1 MVGFQASSN
10 SVSVTNKHAFK
21 SLDTMPTAAK
31 NRKRQKSGQAKE
43 PIPEPSIPDEELRK
57 VYASNRNS
65 RMIIFGI
72 CLLFRIGIA
81 SITQTYDNPD
91 EYWQAQEVAHRLAFG
106 YPFLT
111 IEPNFVGLD
120 NTGFFVTAPR
130 YLESVLAAVA
140 DYFTYRLA
148 KKTVGETIA
157 PTVLFCTLVSFF
169 NFHMAART
177 LSNSLEMVLTVIA
190 LNYWPIDGTVDYTS
204 GTWIRDFR
212 VSLAWAALACII
224 RPTNALI
231 WAFLG
236 LHLMFKARS
245 HISAIIANT
254 AAIFLAAVALS
265 TIVDTWCYDGHLG
278 NLFSEPVFTP
288 GKFFELNVVSAI
300 SIFYGV
306 HSWHWYLSQGI
317 PVVLVC
323 LLPTFLFGWY
333 QIGKDQVLNDRV
345 RSLKYVTTWTVA
357 VYSLL
362 SHKEFRFIYPIV
374 PIMHIFAAYG
384 LSQLPPRWRKWAVL
398 TTMAVNIS
406 MGVYTTT
413 THQRGV
419 IDAVNYIRTEAQ
431 ELNRLY
437 TDYDMEV
444 AFLMPCHST
453 PWQSVIHDKNVD
465 AWFLTCEPP
474 LKTSSKNYLDEADK
488 FYANPSLFITERV
501 LPTSKSSPDYV
512 VVFDS
517 LLEMPDQGGNGT
529 VGNLLQN
536 QGHYVE

>member
-1 MVGFQASSN
+1 MF
-10 SVSVTNKHAFK
+10 
-21 SLDTMPTAAK
+21 AALYK
-31 NRKRQKSGQAKE
+31 
-43 PIPEPSIPDEELRK
+43 
-57 VYASNRNS
+57 
-65 RMIIFGI
+65 
-72 CLLFRIGIA
+72 CL
-81 SITQTYDNPD
+81 Q
-91 EYWQAQEVAHRLAFG
+91 
-106 YPFLT
+106 FL
-111 IEPNFVGLD
+111 GLE
-120 NTGFFVTAPR
+120 NTSFFVTAPR

-190 LNYWPIDGTVDYTS
+190 LNYWPIDGTVAYAN
-204 GTWIRDFR
+204 GAWIRDFR
-212 VSLAWAALACII
+212 ISLAWAALACII

-236 LHLMFKARS
+236 LHLIFKARS
-245 HISAIIANT
+245 HINAIIANT
-254 AAIFLAAVALS
+254 AAILLVAVALS

-300 SIFYGV
+300 SIFYGI

-333 QIGKDQVLNDRV
+333 RIGKDPELNNKV
-345 RSLKYVTTWTVA
+345 RSLKYVTVWTVA

-384 LSQLPPRWRKWAVL
+384 LSQMPPTWRKWAVL
-398 TTMAVNIS
+398 STMAINIS

-419 IDAVNYIRTEAQ
+419 MDAVNYIRNEAQ
-431 ELNRLY
+431 ELNRVY
-437 TDYDMEV
+437 TNYNMEV

-474 LKTSSKNYLDEADK
+474 LRTSSSSYQDEADK
-488 FYANPSLFITERV
+488 FYANPSQFITEKV
-501 LPTSKSSPDYV
+501 LSTSSKSSPNYV

-529 VGNLLQN
+529 VGSLLQD
-536 QGHYVE
+536 QGHYTECARFFNSHFHDDWRRTGDVVVLCHEADK